1 MLISRDDSRLV
12 SKFSVTDIG
21 LCDNNGIIVNDHYTL
36 TLEINETF
44 EKSSYKTISYR
55 KLIDINIETFKHDI
69 RDSASLNSTNG
80 SANQLAMNYVN
91 ELNMLINTHAPV
103 MQTTL
108 IPRPNAALYNQD
120 VRNAKQLRRKLE
132 RVWRCSKEDDRVFYR
147 NQCTVVAKS
156 IFNAKSAYY
165 SSKVLKC
172 DNNVKALS
180 QITDKLLKNNHQ
192 ICF

>member
-44 EKSSYKTISYR
+44 EKSSYKTISYK
-55 KLIDINIETFKHDI
+55 KLIDINVETFKHDI

-91 ELNMLINTHAPV
+91 GLNMLINTHAPV
-103 MQTTL
+103 IQTTL

-120 VRNAKQLRRKLE
+120 VRNAKQLRCKLE

-147 NQCTVVAKS
+147 NQCTVVARS